1 MRIEGLVLKP
11 VFFLTKETSI
21 LANQPRQAYN
31 EKTDL
36 KEIRCTY

>member
-1 MRIEGLVLKP
+1 MEELVLRP
-11 VFFLTKETSI
+11 VFFLPKGTSI
-21 LANQPRQAYN
+21 LANQPGQAYN